1 MSNSKPRVIKEF
13 EKLDEGT
20 QQQIKLAYPNGFAGH
35 LVFYTNKDGLK
46 VSALPFETDDKYYLV
61 IMTLAQAKEI
71 VREDEDYD
79 DSGNLKSSAKS
90 EYSEKF
96 SDLDHMADY
105 VADDSSSSD
114 DDDDGGMDDDDLG
127 MTDMGDDQDD
137 DMED

>member
-1 MSNSKPRVIKEF
+1 MSTNKPRVIKEF
-13 EKLDEGT
+13 ERLDEDT

-35 LVFYTNKDGLK
+35 LVYYTNKDGLK

-61 IMTLAQAKEI
+61 KMTMAQAKEI
-71 VREDEDYD
+71 IREDEDYD

-90 EYSEKF
+90 EYAEKY

-105 VADDSSSSD
+105 VADDTSSSD
-114 DDDDGGMDDDDLG
+114 EDDDDGGMDDMG
-127 MTDMGDDQDD
+127 MDDMGDDQDD